1 MKEKKKT
8 PEEIKL
14 EEEKVQ
20 KKESLKNARKALKNA
35 RKARYVCACSPSP
48 GLKLHCQSMTI
59 IGKKIKDSIATL
71 EQVDNSAMPGPKNV
85 GDSLACFVP

>member
-20 KKESLKNARKALKNA
+20 KKESLKNA